1 MAKSLLLHN
10 YPDLGEK
17 VYEIVRN
24 QIVNC
29 ELAPGSPLPA
39 VELSR
44 RLGVSL
50 TPVRDALNRLA
61 AEGLVEDVARKGYF
75 VARLD
80 PDEIADLL
88 EARRLIELAAAE
100 QGIELVGTAQLSEM
114 RRLVEEMEQLV
125 DPQGRYLDYAR
136 FSKRDSQ
143 FHLLVVG
150 SAGSGRLVQIYRGL
164 SVHVHI
170 YRTNLAVRMG
180 SPLGLTD
187 AREHRAILEGFE
199 SRDLPALKAA
209 INQHVRHVVRA
220 LTGGEFGDSG
230 T

>member
-1 MAKSLLLHN
+1 MAKPVLLHN

-17 VYEIVRN
+17 VYEAVRG

-39 VELSR
+39 VELAR
-44 RLGVSL
+44 QLGVSL

-80 PDEIADLL
+80 PEDIADLL

-100 QGIELVGTAQLSEM
+100 QGIELLEPAQLAEM

-125 DPQGRYLDYAR
+125 DPNGRYLDYAR

-143 FHLLVVG
+143 FHQLVVG
-150 SAGSGRLVQIYRGL
+150 SAGSRRLVEIYRGL

-170 YRTNLAVRMG
+170 YRRNLAAKVG
-180 SPLGLTD
+180 QPLGLTD

-199 SRDLPALKAA
+199 SRDLPVLKAA
-209 INQHVRHVVRA
+209 INQHVRQVARA
-220 LTGGEFGDSG
+220 LAGSVPIP
-230 T
+230 

>member
-1 MAKSLLLHN
+1 MAKSILLHN

-17 VYEIVRN
+17 VYEAVRN

-29 ELAPGSPLPA
+29 ELAPGSSLPA
-39 VELSR
+39 GELAR
-44 RLGVSL
+44 QLGVSL

-80 PDEIADLL
+80 PEDIVDLL

-100 QGIELVGTAQLSEM
+100 AGIEMLDASQLAEM

-125 DPQGRYLDYAR
+125 DPQGRYIDYAK

-143 FHLLVVG
+143 FHLMVVG
-150 SAGSGRLVQIYRGL
+150 SAGSRRLVDVYRRL

-170 YRTNLAVRMG
+170 YRRNLASKAQHPV
-180 SPLGLTD
+180 GLTD

-199 SRDLPALKAA
+199 SKNLPALKAA
-209 INQHVRHVVRA
+209 LNRHVKQVTRS
-220 LTGGEFGDSG
+220 LTGS
-230 T
+230 TS